1 MKVVLTSLSL
11 AISLS
16 LAGYAFAASPR
27 NEPVSPFYLR
37 RKSTLEKPSWVKNC
51 TLIRAYP
58 SQGLSRV
65 THAIT

>member
-16 LAGYAFAASPR
+16 FAGYALRHRQEANLFP
-27 NEPVSPFYLR
+27 PFYLR

>member
-27 NEPVSPFYLR
+27 SEPVSPILPAQ
-37 RKSTLEKPSWVKNC
+37 KSTLESRVGKNC

-58 SQGLSRV
+58 SQGLSHV

>member
-16 LAGYAFAASPR
+16 FAGYAFAASPR
-27 NEPVSPFYLR
+27 SEPVSILPAQEIHIGKAELG
-37 RKSTLEKPSWVKNC
+37 KNC

-58 SQGLSRV
+58 NQGLSRV

>member
-27 NEPVSPFYLR
+27 TNLFPPFYLR
-37 RKSTLEKPSWVKNC
+37 RKSTLEKPSWVK
-51 TLIRAYP
+51 TVL
-58 SQGLSRV
+58 
-65 THAIT
+65 